1 MDAAY
6 TRPTSGTRLFV
17 ASALWA
23 AAIVPAAWL
32 SSQFLSIPGAF
43 GASFFWLPQI
53 FMVTGAIWLG
63 PYGWLAAAVGTFV
76 GGALAGSPLA
86 INFAQNPVPAFLGN
100 TMLCWALF
108 WAFRVRVGGREEGV
122 PGGKVLLAI
131 LAVVGSIVLTMVVGY
146 LVGPLVGRWGYLI
159 AFAVTLTG
167 WVVLYNLGAR
177 NLGISRDI
185 VLAVVAVVLSSLAS
199 AVLGAIAWA
208 TVGGMGYRGAFS
220 IVFPGWF
227 LGDTVAGSLGVAVLW
242 AFDREMSRLGLQW
255 RPAAVS
261 AGGP

>member
-1 MDAAY
+1 MATYEY
-6 TRPTSGTRLFV
+6 TSPANQTRLFV

-63 PYGWLAAAVGTFV
+63 PYGWLAAAVGTFL

-86 INFAQNPVPAFLGN
+86 INFAQNPIPAFFGN
-100 TMLCWALF
+100 TLLAWVLF
-108 WAFRVRVGGREEGV
+108 RLFRVRVGGGAAGV
-122 PGGKVLLAI
+122 PGARILLGI
-131 LAVVGSIVLTMVVGY
+131 LAVVASIVVTMVGGY
-146 LVGPLVGRWGYLI
+146 LVGPLLGRWGYGV
-159 AFAVTLTG
+159 AFGLTLVG
-167 WVVLYNLGAR
+167 WGLLYMLGAR
-177 NLGISRDI
+177 NLTVNRDI
-185 VLAVVAVVLSSLAS
+185 VLAVLAVLLSSLAS
-199 AVLGAIAWA
+199 AVLGAVAWA
-208 TVGGMGYRGAFS
+208 TVGGMGYPAAFS

-242 AFDREMSRLGLQW
+242 AFHREMKRLRLVW
-255 RPAAVS
+255 KPVD
-261 AGGP
+261 